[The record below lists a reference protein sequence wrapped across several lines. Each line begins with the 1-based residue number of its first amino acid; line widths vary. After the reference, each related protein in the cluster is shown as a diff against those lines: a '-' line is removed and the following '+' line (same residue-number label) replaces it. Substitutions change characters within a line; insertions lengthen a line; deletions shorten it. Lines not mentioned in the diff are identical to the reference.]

1 MSSEQ
6 RESHRSMSRVCC
18 CFVTSL
24 SLVTIV
30 PTLYITLMLNLLA
43 GEVPHD
49 TTLQPGPTGE
59 DRIISLHATL
69 VSANI
74 RQSTMVVEWSIMR
87 DTCDYSCPEV
97 NIFFDMNL
105 SPSGDRRD
113 TSYPSNNRPTEP
125 IFIWN
130 ATGTTSSNNSGYD
143 VLRNAPRF
151 STDFIIYPVSEDFQ
165 KGSLI
170 RHTTRAYYPFDW
182 YWSGVTA
189 FAQDTLTNKSVA
201 LALQSS
207 AFRCVGTSLS
217 NLEITTGVQEADPTH
232 LEDAGIEEEIISA
245 YVILKRSTLVIGY
258 CLVITITFWLITLMI
273 CLITVTTV
281 VFGYRQRNEIAVVPI
296 GILFAFTQLRST
308 MPGAH
313 EGFDSIGLLPCLVLL
328 SICAVTMIGNYLFAD
343 PEDVSRKSFTWNE
356 LVNVLLFYIRR
367 IWNTAN
373 TLAQRA
379 RVYTR
384 IVTRNILNVIR
395 NAFTILD

>member
-6 RESHRSMSRVCC
+6 KESHRSMSKVCC
-18 CFVTSL
+18 CFMTSL
-24 SLVTIV
+24 LLVIIV
-30 PTLYITLMLNLLA
+30 PTLYITLMLRLLA
-43 GEVPHD
+43 GTTPHD
-49 TTLQPGPTGE
+49 TTLQPGPTGK

-69 VSANI
+69 VSTNI

-113 TSYPSNNRPTEP
+113 NGYPSNNRPTEP

-151 STDFIIYPVSEDFQ
+151 STDFIIYPVCEDFQ
-165 KGSLI
+165 KGLFI
-170 RHTTRAYYPFDW
+170 RHGTRAYYPFDW

-201 LALQSS
+201 LAVQSS
-207 AFRCVGTSLS
+207 AFRFVGTSLS

-232 LEDAGIEEEIISA
+232 LEDAGIGEEIISA

-313 EGFDSIGLLPCLVLL
+313 EGFGDVLGAPRFILVANNGLTLHHRFNWAIAMPCPSIDL
-328 SICAVTMIGNYLFAD
+328 
-343 PEDVSRKSFTWNE
+343 RK
-356 LVNVLLFYIRR
+356 RM
-367 IWNTAN
+367 A
-373 TLAQRA
+373 
-379 RVYTR
+379 
-384 IVTRNILNVIR
+384 
-395 NAFTILD
+395 